1 MDNNLGFIIG
11 LDNTVMNPEKEFE
24 EACNSYQKA
33 MELLEKSIDSV
44 EYKGKTMKEWSK
56 ILVDRQWI
64 KTSEKLPPPNVDV
77 LCYFPA
83 KDYGS
88 KVMVA
93 YKEIDGGINNW
104 FSESSRWG
112 IVTHWMPL
120 PELPKEEYK

>member
-1 MDNNLGFIIG
+1 MDNNLGFVIG
-11 LDNTVMNPEKEFE
+11 LDNTAMNPEKDFS
-24 EACNSYQKA
+24 EACDAYQKA

-64 KTSEKLPPPNVDV
+64 KTSEKLPPTNIDV

-93 YKEIDGGINNW
+93 YKEIGGGPNNG
-104 FSESSRWG
+104 FSESFRWG
-112 IVTHWMPL
+112 TVTHWMPL
-120 PELPKEEYK
+120 PSAPKEE